1 MSTSLK
7 RPLPAAL
14 TTFASLAFV
23 LALVLALSG
32 PSATSAAPSKMTNG
46 CNVSARGIPSCGA
59 YVGAAYGGN
68 ANVAPWEK
76 SMGKKLGVHRTYWG
90 SGSVAS
96 AVKTARN
103 DAANKRVP
111 WMSFKPPYS
120 WAQMANGKGDAWAR
134 NLATRMKSVGG
145 PVWVAVAHE
154 PEGDGDM
161 QVWKR
166 MQARLAP
173 IMRKAAPNLGYSIIL
188 MGYHQFHGASKY
200 RLSATW
206 PNTKIDIAGFDIY
219 EKYGVKKSGQ
229 AMETK
234 WKYFNAD
241 YFVPIQKWAKSKGVA
256 WGLAETGYSN
266 PAAARNAKWPRII
279 YNAMVARNG
288 VAFSYFNTNLHS
300 QANWRLNTA
309 SKQAAFK
316 ALNRSAPR
324 MR

>member
-1 MSTSLK
+1 MST
-7 RPLPAAL
+7 AGV
-14 TTFASLAFV
+14 AFV
-23 LALVLALSG
+23 LALLLALSG
-32 PSATSAAPSKMTNG
+32 PAATSGAAPAKMTNG
-46 CNVSARGIPSCGA
+46 CNVTARGIPSCGA

-90 SGSVAS
+90 AGSVAS
-96 AVKTARN
+96 AVRTAKN
-103 DAANKRVP
+103 DAANNRVP
-111 WMSFKPPYS
+111 WMSFKPPHS

-145 PVWVAVAHE
+145 PVWVAVSHE

-188 MGYHQFHGASKY
+188 MGYHQFHGAAKY

-206 PNTKIDIAGFDIY
+206 PKTKIDIAGFDIY

-229 AMETK
+229 PMTTE
-234 WKYFNAD
+234 WKHFNEHYFR
-241 YFVPIQKWAKSKGVA
+241 PIQKWAKSKGVA

-266 PAAARNAKWPRII
+266 RAAAKNAKWPRII
-279 YNAMVARNG
+279 YRAMVAHKG

-300 QANWRLNTA
+300 QANWKLSTSAKKAN
-309 SKQAAFK
+309 FK